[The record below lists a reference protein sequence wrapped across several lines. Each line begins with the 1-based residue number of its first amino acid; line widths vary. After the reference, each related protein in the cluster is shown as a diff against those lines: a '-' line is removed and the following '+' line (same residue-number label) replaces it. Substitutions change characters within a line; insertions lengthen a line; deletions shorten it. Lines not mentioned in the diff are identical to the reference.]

1 MDLSKA
7 LENLK
12 FDVRMKEWNLKQG
25 VLKDKESEEHMKN
38 LKDMTAQS
46 VPLEFQE
53 ETPDSFS

>member
-1 MDLSKA
+1 MDLAKA

-12 FDVRMKEWNLKQG
+12 YDVRMKDWNIKQG
-25 VLKDKESEEHMKN
+25 VVKEKDLEDYFKN
-38 LKDMTAQS
+38 LKDIAPQS

>member
-12 FDVRMKEWNLKQG
+12 YDVRMKDWNLKQG
-25 VLKDKESEEHMKN
+25 IIKEKDVEDHLKGLKDIS
-38 LKDMTAQS
+38 ASS

-53 ETPDSFS
+53 ESPSEF